1 MHISSQEEHLVPP
14 QKKKELLVRWSWL
27 QSCLQGV
34 RAQIWILAAA
44 FFFNFSLFHD
54 QLNQPIVRPVF
65 SIEPRFVRF
74 SHNSLIHGSLGLKNR
89 ISVWFL
95 VFPVGLP
102 GPVRVSKPCAT
113 LQTTITLNCL
123 EGWLSYSDSN
133 NKYFNFCLLSKFVN
147 FMSLELD
154 FSI

>member
-1 MHISSQEEHLVPP
+1 MFRKMTQKFRNYKSCKFNINLIILHISSQEEHLV
-14 QKKKELLVRWSWL
+14 RWSQL
-27 QSCLQGV
+27 QSYLQGV
-34 RAQIWILAAA
+34 RAQVRILGAA

-123 EGWLSYSDSN
+123 EG
-133 NKYFNFCLLSKFVN
+133 
-147 FMSLELD
+147 
-154 FSI
+154 